1 MVSTDAPRRDGRP
14 GRGAAVSGVHA
25 VHLGNAWET
34 EPGDVGHAPEWLRR
48 FGRPTGLGAADA
60 VWLVIDA
67 PADAGLALNGVAL
80 PAATAGAAYRA
91 NVTPL
96 LRARNLLVLVPRH
109 AVVPDGLFPHR
120 GPLPTMLG
128 RVRLE
133 IVPFGA
139 GGLCGLQTALT

>member
-1 MVSTDAPRRDGRP
+1 M
-14 GRGAAVSGVHA
+14 SGIHSI
-25 VHLGNAWET
+25 HLGNAWEV
-34 EPGDVGHAPEWLRR
+34 EPGDAGHAPEWVRR

-67 PADAGLALNGVAL
+67 PADAAITLNAAAL

-96 LRARNLLVLVPRH
+96 LRDRNLLVLVPRL
-109 AVVPDGLFPHR
+109 AVAIDGPFPHR
-120 GPLPTMLG
+120 GPLPAILG

-133 IVPFGA
+133 VVPFGA
-139 GGLCGLQTALT
+139 GDGRADHGLPAASTRMSP